1 MTPVIA
7 VDAMG
12 GDRAPAVVVEGV
24 VQAASRLDIEIAL
37 VGRRADLEL
46 ELARHGQA
54 RLDRIRL
61 IDADEVVAMHEAP
74 LAALRRKPRASIR
87 VAADLLRARAASAL
101 FSAGHSGATVL
112 AAHGALGMIAG
123 IDRPA
128 LAVTY
133 PTHQGAA
140 LLLDAGASLEC
151 RPDHLVQFARMG
163 TTYAR
168 VAMEIDRPRVGLLS
182 IGEEAGKGTG
192 LIRDAHARLA
202 GTSLN
207 FIGNLEAR
215 DLFTGRADVVV
226 CDGFTGN
233 IALKVGEGLV
243 DAVGRMLAD
252 ELGAAVTSQIGA
264 RLTRHAFERF
274 RQRVDYAEYGAA
286 PLLGLAGLALVGHGR
301 SSARAIENGIAMAAQ
316 LAADRMVERV
326 SADFCAA

>member
-1 MTPVIA
+1 
-7 VDAMG
+7 
-12 GDRAPAVVVEGV
+12 
-24 VQAASRLDIEIAL
+24 
-37 VGRRADLEL
+37 
-46 ELARHGQA
+46 
-54 RLDRIRL
+54 
-61 IDADEVVAMHEAP
+61 MHEAP

-87 VAADLLRARAASAL
+87 VAAELVRTGTASAL

-112 AAHGALGMIAG
+112 AAHGAFGMIAG

-192 LIRDAHARLA
+192 VIRDAHARLA

-215 DLFTGRADVVV
+215 DLFSGRADVVV

-301 SSARAIENGIAMAAQ
+301 SSARAIENGVAMAAQ

-326 SADFCAA
+326 SAEFCAA

>member
-12 GDRAPAVVVEGV
+12 GDRAPAVVVDGV
-24 VQAASRLDIEIAL
+24 VQAAGRLDIEIAL
-37 VGRRADLEL
+37 VGRRADLEA
-46 ELARHGQA
+46 ELARHGHA

-61 IDADEVVAMHEAP
+61 IDAGDVVAMHEAP
-74 LAALRRKPRASIR
+74 LAALRRKPHASIR
-87 VAADLLRARAASAL
+87 VAAELVRTRAASAL

-128 LAVTY
+128 LAVIY

-168 VAMEIDRPRVGLLS
+168 VAMEIERPRVGLLS

-192 LIRDAHARLA
+192 LIRDTHARLA
-202 GTSLN
+202 ETSLN

>member
-1 MTPVIA
+1 
-7 VDAMG
+7 
-12 GDRAPAVVVEGV
+12 
-24 VQAASRLDIEIAL
+24 
-37 VGRRADLEL
+37 
-46 ELARHGQA
+46 
-54 RLDRIRL
+54 
-61 IDADEVVAMHEAP
+61 
-74 LAALRRKPRASIR
+74 
-87 VAADLLRARAASAL
+87 
-101 FSAGHSGATVL
+101 
-112 AAHGALGMIAG
+112 MIAG

-192 LIRDAHARLA
+192 VIRDAHARLA

-215 DLFTGRADVVV
+215 DLFSGRADVVV

-233 IALKVGEGLV
+233 IALKVGEGV
-243 DAVGRMLAD
+243 VEAVEIMLREEFSGRWLARV
-252 ELGAAVTSQIGA
+252 GALLS
-264 RLTRHAFERF
+264 RPAFRRF
-274 RQRVDYAEYGAA
+274 RRRVDYAEYGGA
-286 PLLGLAGLALVGHGR
+286 PLLGVGKVTIVAHGR
-301 SSARAIENGIAMAAQ
+301 SSPRAVCSGIR
-316 LAADRMVERV
+316 LAARLTTERVVERLHD
-326 SADFCAA
+326 ALERRPQAAPRT